1 MYKFVYTNF
10 KVVIFFADVP
20 VNSVIYCYQSNYKM
34 FQKQGHHA
42 IWLNHFLI
50 KILLF
55 LDYLFSD
62 SSTVNPGWP

>member
-10 KVVIFFADVP
+10 KVVIFADAL

-34 FQKQGHHA
+34 FQKQGRHA

-50 KILLF
+50 KTLFLF

-62 SSTVNPGWP
+62 PSAVNPGWP